1 MTLANM
7 RFRTINIIICGLS
20 ALAGLVLLVV
30 LAFITRNVSELE
42 TDWHEYQQARSDKP
56 RLESQLTKSMGF
68 GGMIHDFKNL
78 VLRHDEALIPEI
90 QNEIGAARSALFRY
104 QSLGISQQ
112 EEVALHGLNETLDRY
127 DAMVL
132 KVRLLMATDESV
144 REIDRQVVVDD
155 YLAVSGLDTLRSV
168 AIRES
173 RDNANPLEDGMGK
186 ARLVANLRRD
196 MGYGEMIHHFKN
208 YVLRGD
214 AIYGQQ
220 AAQDIQ
226 SLRETLAA
234 YREMGMNV
242 AEQRAIRDIASVIQ
256 AYSERL
262 LTISHLHDEQP
273 GMSASELDARVK
285 VDDAPAIEGLAVLD
299 HQSDQRVAATSAA
312 VGKTLKLLATL
323 APIVNGLAL
332 IMIAVLIGLSMWLF
346 ARYVLK
352 PIRRLTQ
359 TMNTLAN
366 DDVSVVIDSTQ
377 HTNEV
382 GQMARALQK
391 FKYNII
397 ESNNYKKRITQ
408 LAMHDSLTGLPNRQH
423 FYERSE
429 QWLAD
434 VNGEGGQMACLML
447 DIDKFKPINDTYGHA
462 AGDVALKVI
471 AERLNQVV
479 RKDDFVARLGGDEF
493 VVLVHNADIQANLG
507 RHGELAKLAQRIID
521 SLGKPFLYEDHKLEV
536 GCSIGIAIA
545 PQHGNQREALTHNA
559 DMALYA
565 AKNEGRNCAIQF
577 SRHDEL
583 GQIVASSS
591 RRAASST
598 AVKR

>member
-132 KVRLLMATDESV
+132 KVRQLMATDESV

-273 GMSASELDARVK
+273 GMSVSELDARVK

-434 VNGEGGQMACLML
+434 VNEEGGQMACLML

-462 AGDVALKVI
+462 AGDIALKVI

-507 RHGELAKLAQRIID
+507 RHGELAQLAQRIID

-583 GQIVASSS
+583 GQIVATSS

>member
-1 MTLANM
+1 MSLANM
-7 RFRTINIIICGLS
+7 RFRTINIIICVLS

-30 LAFITRNVSELE
+30 LAFITSNV
-42 TDWHEYQQARSDKP
+42 TDLQRDWQEYQQARSDKP
-56 RLESQLTKSMGF
+56 RLEGQLTKALGY
-68 GGMIHDFKNL
+68 GGMVHDFKNL
-78 VLRHDEALIPEI
+78 VLRQDLDLIVEI
-90 QNEIGAARSALFRY
+90 QSEIGAARSALNRY
-104 QSLGISQQ
+104 QNLGLSQG
-112 EEVALHGLNETLDRY
+112 EEMALAGLRATINRY
-127 DAMVL
+127 EQMIPRIREMIEQGRSSTDID
-132 KVRLLMATDESV
+132 KVV
-144 REIDRQVVVDD
+144 KIDDFQ
-155 YLAVSGLDTLRSV
+155 AVSGLDTLRRISV
-168 AIRES
+168 GELREN
-173 RDNANPLEDGMGK
+173 DNPLEDGMGK

-196 MGYGEMIHHFKN
+196 LGYGEMIHHFKN
-208 YVLRGD
+208 YVLRSD

-220 AAQDIQ
+220 AAQDLE
-226 SLRETLAA
+226 SLRATLAA
-234 YREMGMNV
+234 YREMGMNT
-242 AEQRAIRDIASVIQ
+242 AEQRAIRDIADVIQ
-256 AYSERL
+256 SYSDRL
-262 LTISHLHDEQP
+262 NKVSQLHDEQAELSP
-273 GMSASELDARVK
+273 REIDQQVRVNEAQALDA
-285 VDDAPAIEGLAVLD
+285 LAVLD
-299 HQSDQRVAATSAA
+299 HETRMRIGATSAA

-323 APIVNGLAL
+323 APVVNGLAL
-332 IMIAVLIGLSMWLF
+332 AMIVVLIGISMWLF
-346 ARYVLK
+346 GRYVLV

-423 FYERSE
+423 FYERVEHCLESVS
-429 QWLAD
+429 D
-434 VNGEGGQMACLML
+434 EGGQLACLML
-447 DIDKFKPINDTYGHA
+447 DIDKFKPINDTHGHA

-479 RKDDFVARLGGDEF
+479 RKGDFVARLGGDEF

-507 RHGELAKLAQRIID
+507 RHGELAQLAQRIID
-521 SLGKPFLYEDHKLEV
+521 SLGKPFLYEEHKLEV

-545 PQHGNQREALTHNA
+545 PQHGSDREQLSHNA

-565 AKNEGRNCAIQF
+565 AKHEGRNCAVQF

-583 GQIVASSS
+583 GQIVAI
-591 RRAASST
+591 ASK
-598 AVKR
+598 KREGQKQQ

>member
-1 MTLANM
+1 
-7 RFRTINIIICGLS
+7 
-20 ALAGLVLLVV
+20 
-30 LAFITRNVSELE
+30 
-42 TDWHEYQQARSDKP
+42 
-56 RLESQLTKSMGF
+56 
-68 GGMIHDFKNL
+68 
-78 VLRHDEALIPEI
+78 
-90 QNEIGAARSALFRY
+90 
-104 QSLGISQQ
+104 
-112 EEVALHGLNETLDRY
+112 
-127 DAMVL
+127 
-132 KVRLLMATDESV
+132 
-144 REIDRQVVVDD
+144 VVDD
-155 YLAVSGLDTLRSV
+155 FLAVSGLDTLRRIS
-168 AIRES
+168 INEL
-173 RDNANPLEDGMGK
+173 RDNDNPLENGMGK

-196 MGYGEMIHHFKN
+196 LGYGEMIHHFKN
-208 YVLRGD
+208 YVMRGD

-220 AAQDIQ
+220 AAADIK
-226 SLRETLAA
+226 SLKATLMA
-234 YREMGMNV
+234 YRATGLNT
-242 AEQRAIRDIASVIQ
+242 AEQRAIRGISDVIQ
-256 AYSERL
+256 SYGDKLTQISLVHESEPN
-262 LTISHLHDEQP
+262 LTP
-273 GMSASELDARVK
+273 RELDARVK
-285 VDDAPAIEGLAVLD
+285 VDDGPALSGLALLD
-299 HQSDQRVAATSAA
+299 HETIQRINATSSA
-312 VGKTLKLLATL
+312 VGDTLKLLSTL
-323 APIVNGLAL
+323 APVINGISLV
-332 IMIAVLIGLSMWLF
+332 MIIVLIGLSMWLF
-346 ARYVLK
+346 ARYVLS

-366 DDVSVVIDSTQ
+366 DDVNVVIDSTQ
-377 HTNEV
+377 HSNEV